1 VGGPRSILNGAVIY
15 VAVCLISACAGGVI
29 GARKGSSLFVWF
41 VISGVV
47 PVLGPLAAALYRHE
61 TDEALRVCPGCSRAV
76 RHYDAMCMH
85 CGTDLEYPHDWE
97 LIAPDPSLRVRA
109 RL

>member
-1 VGGPRSILNGAVIY
+1 
-15 VAVCLISACAGGVI
+15 
-29 GARKGSSLFVWF
+29 

-47 PVLGPLAAALYRHE
+47 PILGPLAAALYRHE
-61 TDEALRVCPGCSRAV
+61 TDEPLRVCPGCDRAV
-76 RHYDAMCMH
+76 RHYDALCMH
-85 CGTDLEYPHDWE
+85 CGTDLEYPLDSE